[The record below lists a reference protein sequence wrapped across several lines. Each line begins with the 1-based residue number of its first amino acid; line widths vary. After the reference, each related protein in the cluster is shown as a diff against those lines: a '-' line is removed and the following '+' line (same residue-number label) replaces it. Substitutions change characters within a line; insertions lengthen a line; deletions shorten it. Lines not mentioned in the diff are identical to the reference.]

1 MTEHRTIVDAKTF
14 DEIAAAAEETG
25 ERPLDAIDG
34 VLDLVNFFHSPH
46 GRGIARA
53 HVDYYA
59 HRNLTVEGG
68 NLPLSVDPLFAHEAE
83 GQLLA
88 RGWLALFDD
97 VVGEGTVYVTPR
109 MVKIIADLAAELPDD
124 PTLRP
129 EDVPLEVGTVWLGA
143 PLTLGGSIDAS
154 EYFEGLATHN
164 RVPVRVIAWTTR
176 ERVSSQSRKV
186 EGEVVGEKGVTI
198 VSFTRGAE
206 IAEVNRRT
214 KSFTEPDS
222 KGRNAVQLIEDE
234 GIRWVPWETM
244 GWGYDAPWRSATP
257 EETEELDA
265 HPHSW
270 TREDKLAGIPEPVVL
285 EGEAVKN
292 IEQTVLRR
300 FLFVL
305 WRLMTEEVAVEVPFR
320 PERHAQRRVERSKRP
335 DLAVRVIHL
344 RRLYD
349 AALALTDEEKAER
362 KRLDRQYSHRW
373 RVRDHWR
380 WQAYGPGMSLRKRIR
395 VESYVKG
402 PEGKPLVEK
411 PRLYSVER

>member
-1 MTEHRTIVDAKTF
+1 VTEHRTIVDAKTF

-25 ERPLDAIDG
+25 TRPLDALDG
-34 VLDLVNFFHSPH
+34 ILDLVGFFHSPH

-68 NLPLSVDPLFAHEAE
+68 NVPLSIDPAFAHEAE
-83 GQLLA
+83 GQLLT

-97 VVGEGTVYVTPR
+97 VIGGSGTVYVTPR
-109 MVKIIADLAAELPDD
+109 MVKIISDLANALPDD

-129 EDVPLEVGTVWLGA
+129 EDVPLEVGTVWLGS
-143 PLTLGGSIDAS
+143 PLTLGGSIDAT
-154 EYFEGLATHN
+154 EYFEGLARSN
-164 RVPVRVIAWTTR
+164 RVPVRVIGWTTR
-176 ERVSSQSRKV
+176 ERVTSKT
-186 EGEVVGEKGVTI
+186 EEIAGDLDGKGVTI
-198 VSFTRGAE
+198 LSFTRGRE
-206 IAEVNRRT
+206 IAELNRHS
-214 KSFTEPDS
+214 KAFQEPNS
-222 KGRNAVQLIEDE
+222 KGETAIGLIERE
-234 GIRWVPWETM
+234 GISWVPWETM
-244 GWGYDAPWRSATP
+244 GWGFDAPWRAATE
-257 EETEELDA
+257 EETARLNES
-265 HPHSW
+265 PPSW
-270 TREDKLAGIPEPVVL
+270 TRDEKLAGIPEPKLL

-292 IEQTVLRR
+292 EEQTIIRR
-300 FLFVL
+300 FLFAL
-305 WRLMTEEVAVEVPFR
+305 WRLMTEEVAVEVPYR
-320 PERHAQRRVERSKRP
+320 PERHAQRRVARSKRP

-349 AALALTDEEKAER
+349 PAVALSDEERAER

-380 WQAYGPGMSLRKRIR
+380 WQAYGPGMKLRKRIR

-411 PRLYSVER
+411 PRIYSVER